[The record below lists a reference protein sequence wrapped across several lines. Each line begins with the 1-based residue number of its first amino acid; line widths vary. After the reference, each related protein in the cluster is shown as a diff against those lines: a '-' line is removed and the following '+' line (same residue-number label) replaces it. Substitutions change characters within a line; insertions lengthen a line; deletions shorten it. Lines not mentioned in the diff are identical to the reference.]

1 MINFR
6 LEKVIRCAQMA
17 VDCLRASKLVTLGYI
32 CSSISFM
39 SLTFLE
45 LYSIDFNLHVLIN
58 FSQLRYISQTH
69 YLDFAYA
76 MYSGNFVL
84 KVV

>member
-1 MINFR
+1 
-6 LEKVIRCAQMA
+6 
-17 VDCLRASKLVTLGYI
+17 
-32 CSSISFM
+32 M
-39 SLTFLE
+39 SLKFLE

-69 YLDFAYA
+69 YLDYAYA